1 MRQALNVLLRMK
13 KLSFKEFISPLTFWY
28 YDKDMSLADRVL
40 SCFWIILLLPIAPV
54 LLASEHE
61 YSAEYR
67 GLSVLVFKIYVIV
80 MWVISITVTFL
91 SVFL

>member
-1 MRQALNVLLRMK
+1 M
-13 KLSFKEFISPLTFWY
+13 SFKEFIYPLTFWY
-28 YDKDMSLADRVL
+28 YDKDMSLTDRAL

-67 GLSVLVFKIYVIV
+67 DLSSRVFVIYVIA
-80 MWVISITVTFL
+80 MWLITIIIGIYL
-91 SVFL
+91 LVFL

>member
-1 MRQALNVLLRMK
+1 MRQILNVLLGMK
-13 KLSFKEFISPLTFWY
+13 KMSFKEFIYPLTFWY
-28 YDKDMSLADRVL
+28 YDKDMSLKDRVL

-67 GLSVLVFKIYVIV
+67 DLSVLVFKIYVIV